1 MKSGEI
7 FLIKDDGQL
16 VGMKQSEYESEDLL
30 QELLQKYPNLLAG
43 DQIDSKSPRR
53 WLLISREIGV
63 PGEEEGADRWSL
75 DHLFLDQD
83 GIPTLVEV
91 KRSSDT
97 RIRREVVGQM
107 LDYAANAVAYW
118 PIETI
123 RAKFEARCDEEGID
137 AQQVLSTFLSG
148 APQQDEFWP
157 MVKTNLQAG
166 KIRLVFVADGIPS
179 ELRRIVEFLNTQMN
193 PAEVLAVEISQYAG
207 EGLRTLVPRVIGQTE
222 EAQQKKSGGI
232 RETRQ
237 WDESSFFEELLNSQG
252 KKIAEIVRSLYGFAA
267 KIGKVDWGTG
277 AESGSFTLKVQHP
290 KSQKGLISLITVWTD
305 GGIRFRFGNMRNR
318 VGQEEIERFCEKLS
332 MLPFAKSW
340 NKEEIL
346 IGYGPKHSCAE
357 AFPNEES
364 LDTFKMVSINA
375 STSFSGL
382 PRNPLSAADVL
393 TSWIISTASVRRRG
407 ATLRE
412 TSLMSSTSTPPIP
425 NRITGPNC
433 GS

>member
-1 MKSGEI
+1 VDDLFAEGEKHMAMKSGEI

-16 VGMKQSEYESEDLL
+16 VGMKQRQYESEDLL

-43 DQIDSKSPRR
+43 DQMDNKSPRR
-53 WLLISREIGV
+53 WLLISREVGV
-63 PGEEEGADRWSL
+63 PDEEEGGDRWSL

-107 LDYAANAVAYW
+107 LDYAANAVVYW

-123 RAKFEARCDEEGID
+123 RAKFEARCGEEGKD
-137 AQQVLSTFLSG
+137 AQQVLSAFLTG
-148 APQQDEFWP
+148 VTQQDEFWQ

-166 KIRLVFVADGIPS
+166 KIRLVFVADEIPS
-179 ELRRIVEFLNTQMN
+179 ELRRVVEFLNTQMD
-193 PAEVLAVEISQYAG
+193 PAEVLAVEISQYAA
-207 EGLRTLVPRVIGQTE
+207 EGLKTLVPRVIGQTE

-290 KSQKGLISLITVWTD
+290 KSQKGLISLITVWT
-305 GGIRFRFGNMRNR
+305 GGEIRFRFGNMRNR
-318 VGQEEIERFCEKLS
+318 VGQEEVQRFCEKFS
-332 MLPFAKSW
+332 TLPFAKLWSRD
-340 NKEEIL
+340 EIL
-346 IGYGPKHSCAE
+346 NGYGPKHTCAQ
-357 AFPNEES
+357 AFPDEKS
-364 LDTFKMVSINA
+364 LDAFKLHVSEYLKEIKK
-375 STSFSGL
+375 
-382 PRNPLSAADVL
+382 
-393 TSWIISTASVRRRG
+393 
-407 ATLRE
+407 
-412 TSLMSSTSTPPIP
+412 
-425 NRITGPNC
+425 
-433 GS
+433 

>member
-1 MKSGEI
+1 MDDLFAEGEKHMAMKSGEI

-16 VGMKQSEYESEDLL
+16 VGMKQRQYESEDLL

-43 DQIDSKSPRR
+43 DQMDNKSPRR
-53 WLLISREIGV
+53 WLLISREVGV
-63 PGEEEGADRWSL
+63 PDEEEGGDRWSL

-107 LDYAANAVAYW
+107 LDYAANAVVYW

-123 RAKFEARCDEEGID
+123 RAKFEARCGEEGKD
-137 AQQVLSTFLSG
+137 AQQVLSAFLTG
-148 APQQDEFWP
+148 VTQQDEFWQ

-166 KIRLVFVADGIPS
+166 KIRLVFVADEIPS
-179 ELRRIVEFLNTQMN
+179 ELRRVVEFLNTQMD
-193 PAEVLAVEISQYAG
+193 PAEVLAVEISQYAA
-207 EGLRTLVPRVIGQTE
+207 EGLKTLVPRVIGQTE

-290 KSQKGLISLITVWTD
+290 KSQKGLISLITVWT
-305 GGIRFRFGNMRNR
+305 GGEIRFRFGNMRNR
-318 VGQEEIERFCEKLS
+318 VGQEEVQRFCEKFS
-332 MLPFAKSW
+332 TLPFAKLWSRD
-340 NKEEIL
+340 EIL
-346 IGYGPKHSCAE
+346 NGYGPKHTCAQ
-357 AFPNEES
+357 AFPDEKS
-364 LDTFKMVSINA
+364 LDAFKLHVSEYLKEIKK
-375 STSFSGL
+375 
-382 PRNPLSAADVL
+382 
-393 TSWIISTASVRRRG
+393 
-407 ATLRE
+407 
-412 TSLMSSTSTPPIP
+412 
-425 NRITGPNC
+425 
-433 GS
+433 

>member
-1 MKSGEI
+1 METKSGEI

-16 VGMKQSEYESEDLL
+16 VEMKQREYESEDLL

-43 DQIDSKSPRR
+43 DQMDNKSPRR
-53 WLLISREIGV
+53 WLLISREVGV
-63 PGEEEGADRWSL
+63 PDEEDGGDRWSL

-123 RAKFEARCDEEGID
+123 RAKFEARCDEEGKD
-137 AQQVLSTFLSG
+137 AQQVLSAFLTG
-148 APQQDEFWP
+148 VTQQDEFWQ

-166 KIRLVFVADGIPS
+166 KIRLVFVADEIPS
-179 ELRRIVEFLNTQMN
+179 ELRRVVEFLNTQMD
-193 PAEVLAVEISQYAG
+193 PAEVLAVEISQYAA
-207 EGLRTLVPRVIGQTE
+207 EGLKTLVPRVIGQTE

-237 WDESSFFEELLNSQG
+237 WDESSFFAELLNSQG

-290 KSQKGLISLITVWTD
+290 KSQKGLISLITVWT
-305 GGIRFRFGNMRNR
+305 GGEIRFRFGNMRNR
-318 VGQEEIERFCEKLS
+318 VGQEEVQRFCEKFS
-332 MLPFAKSW
+332 TLPFAKLWSRD
-340 NKEEIL
+340 EIL
-346 IGYGPKHSCAE
+346 NGYGPKHTCAQ
-357 AFPNEES
+357 AFPDEKS
-364 LDTFKMVSINA
+364 LDAFKLHVSEYLKEIKK
-375 STSFSGL
+375 
-382 PRNPLSAADVL
+382 
-393 TSWIISTASVRRRG
+393 
-407 ATLRE
+407 
-412 TSLMSSTSTPPIP
+412 
-425 NRITGPNC
+425 
-433 GS
+433 